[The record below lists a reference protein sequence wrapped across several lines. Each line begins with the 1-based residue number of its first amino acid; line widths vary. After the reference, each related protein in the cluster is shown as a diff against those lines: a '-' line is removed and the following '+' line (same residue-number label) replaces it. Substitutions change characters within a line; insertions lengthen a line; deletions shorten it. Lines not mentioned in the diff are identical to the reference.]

1 MLHVAQ
7 QSTECYV
14 LYLICVILCI
24 SILCITV
31 VKCNVTY
38 DVEFIDKRWN
48 KASNIY
54 SLYYVCSFIPVLVL
68 YCESIMFL
76 CSFQQLI

>member
-14 LYLICVILCI
+14 LYLICVILCMR
-24 SILCITV
+24 ILCIMV
-31 VKCNVTY
+31 VEYNVTY
-38 DVEFIDKRWN
+38 GVEFIDKRCN

-54 SLYYVCSFIPVLVL
+54 LLYYVCSFISMLVL
-68 YCESIMFL
+68 YCEPIMFL